1 MLRKVFISVLGAVA
15 MGGFIAACDQSDKK
29 ASAPQASPE
38 TSLAAKEGHETE
50 KNQTP
55 GLPAAVGETKAPES
69 QTEPRPGRGTPLTSE
84 QRKRFAQSLKV
95 EKPIQ
100 TLQVSQVVT
109 IPVEMKNLGPEP
121 WLTEVSPSGERP
133 VKLWYHWIDWKPE
146 IPASE
151 EQASS
156 VAGEKK
162 KKPKGLG
169 VPRSTA
175 RLRKEGKVVKFG
187 GARTPLPRVVN
198 PNETVNV
205 EATVEAPS
213 RPGEFILRLTMMREG
228 EGSFENRGGIP
239 LDLPVVVTQQ

>member
-1 MLRKVFISVLGAVA
+1 MLRKVFITVLGMIAV
-15 MGGFIAACDQSDKK
+15 GGFIAACDQSDKK
-29 ASAPQASPE
+29 ASAPQTSPE
-38 TSLAAKEGHETE
+38 PNLATKEGRE
-50 KNQTP
+50 
-55 GLPAAVGETKAPES
+55 AVGETKSPER
-69 QTEPRPGRGTPLTSE
+69 QAERRPGKGTPLTPE

-121 WLTEVSPSGERP
+121 WLTKVSPSGERP

-146 IPASE
+146 IPAPG

-162 KKPKGLG
+162 KHQKGLRA
-169 VPRSTA
+169 PRSTA
-175 RLRKEGKVVKFG
+175 RLRREGKVVKFG
-187 GARTPLPRVVN
+187 GARTPLPRVVK

-205 EATVEAPS
+205 EAKVEAPFAT
-213 RPGEFILRLTMMREG
+213 RRIYLTLDYDAGRRRLVRE
-228 EGSFENRGGIP
+228 
-239 LDLPVVVTQQ
+239 